1 MPAFLS
7 QFDSRYASRQSRI
20 ALLSKLTLLTAIA
33 TYLLVVVGNVVR
45 ITDSGLGC
53 PDWPFCYGNLLPGP
67 DIKAIIEM
75 AHRYF
80 AGVVG
85 LLICG
90 TAFLNYRWQVHP
102 RLVKLSTFSG
112 IVLAVQ
118 IVLGAI
124 TVWSLLH
131 EWSVALHLACGMAVL
146 GCMVVMHLEVRYL
159 DAPQTEPTKAT
170 QALRSSLVFVAV
182 VLFLLLLTG
191 GLMSGSGA
199 AMACGVQFPLC
210 NGNWLPNGSPL
221 TFKHWLHRAI
231 AGAEVLLVLS
241 AVNRIY
247 TETKRGANLKALYKP
262 ALALVLGILMQATIG
277 ILMVLLQRPDP
288 LATLHNAVGAFTWV
302 SGLSLAVIAL
312 RAPIYVPDVPDR
324 APKPVPAWRQ
334 VINDYV
340 TLTKPRV
347 ISLLLFTTFAAM
359 FITPAGAPPWYLV
372 LWTMIGGYLMAGGA
386 NAVNMAYDIDIDNM
400 MSRTKLRPT
409 AGGRISAKKAYAF
422 GFTLGALSLL
432 IFVLFVNVLAA
443 ACAAVGFFYYTVIY
457 TRWLKRSTWQN
468 IVIGG
473 GAGAVPPLI
482 GYAAA
487 SGSLTLS
494 AVLLFVII
502 FYWTPPHFWALALMQ
517 QKNYAAANIPML
529 PVVAGEAETTKQI
542 LLYTVLMVVFT
553 LLLVPIQAMG
563 SVYLI
568 GALALGALFLWKS
581 WQVRKDHSRPKVLSL
596 YKYSLLYL
604 ALLFVVMMVDRLSA
618 LS

>member
-1 MPAFLS
+1 MFALLNR
-7 QFDSRYASRQSRI
+7 FDSRYPTRQSRI
-20 ALLSKLTLLTAIA
+20 AFLSKLTLLAAIA
-33 TYLLVVVGNVVR
+33 TYFLVVVGNIVR
-45 ITDSGLGC
+45 VTDSGLGC
-53 PDWPFCYGNLLPGP
+53 PDWPFCYGNLFPGANT
-67 DIKAIIEM
+67 KAIIEM
-75 AHRYF
+75 VHRYY
-80 AGVVG
+80 AGVISSIVCF
-85 LLICG
+85 I
-90 TAFLNYRWQVHP
+90 AFLNFRWQLHP
-102 RLVKLSTFSG
+102 RLVALSKFSG
-112 IVLAVQ
+112 VVLAIQ
-118 IVLGAI
+118 IVLGAL

-146 GCMVVMHLEVRYL
+146 GCMVIMHLEVKYL
-159 DAPQTEPTKAT
+159 GEVTQPEPNKAT
-170 QALRSSLVFVAV
+170 QSLRRSLVFVAI
-182 VLFLLLLTG
+182 VLFFLLFTG

-221 TFKHWLHRAI
+221 TFKHWLHRAM
-231 AGAEVLLVLS
+231 AGTELLLVLS
-241 AVNRIY
+241 TVRRIY
-247 TETKRGANLKALYKP
+247 KETRQGADLKILHKP
-262 ALALVLGILMQATIG
+262 ALALVLGILMQAAIG
-277 ILMVLLQRPDP
+277 IMLVLLQRPDP

-312 RAPIYVPDVPDR
+312 RAPIHVPDR
-324 APKPVPAWRQ
+324 EPKPISAGRQ

-359 FITPAGAPPWYLV
+359 FITPARAPPWYLV

-386 NAVNMAYDIDIDNM
+386 NAVNMAYDIDIDNL

-542 LLYTVLMVVFT
+542 LLYTVLLVVFT

-563 SVYLI
+563 GVYLV

-581 WQVRKDHSRPKVLSL
+581 WQVNKDHSRPKVLSL

-618 LS
+618 IS